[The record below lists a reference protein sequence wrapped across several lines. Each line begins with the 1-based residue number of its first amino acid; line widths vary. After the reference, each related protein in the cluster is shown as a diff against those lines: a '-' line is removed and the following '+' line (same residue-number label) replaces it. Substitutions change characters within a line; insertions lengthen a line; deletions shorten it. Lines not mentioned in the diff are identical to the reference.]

1 MNNDTK
7 LIVELI
13 KGMGKRLDDMKKEI
27 EGVKSSYQYGSK
39 VSKEFFDKAC
49 LIQDER
55 NNEQQKQIDNHCSR
69 LRDNA
74 KKLSIMEIEMKPIR
88 RLYNKFIDFVI
99 GFIIIIGSLA
109 IGAILFLKDK
119 LN

>member
-13 KGMGKRLDDMKKEI
+13 KGMGKRLDDMKREI

-49 LIQDER
+49 KMQDDR
-55 NNEQQKQIDNHCSR
+55 NEEQQKQIDNHCSR
-69 LRDNA
+69 LRETEG
-74 KKLSIMEIEMKPIR
+74 SIIELQPSKR
-88 RLYNKFIDFVI
+88 FYNKIRDFAVGSIIVLGGAVI
-99 GFIIIIGSLA
+99 AMASYIY
-109 IGAILFLKDK
+109 DK

>member
-49 LIQDER
+49 SMQDDK
-55 NNEQQKQIDNHCSR
+55 NDEQQKQIDNHCER
-69 LRDNA
+69 IRGA
-74 KKLSIMEIEMKPIR
+74 EGRIIELQPSKNF
-88 RLYNKFIDFVI
+88 YNKIRDFAV
-99 GFIIIIGSLA
+99 GSIIILG
-109 IGAILFLKDK
+109 GAVIAMASYIYDK